1 MTPWPRTAP
10 ISTTTA
16 RRCPWPAS
24 ADTAAV
30 AINKITTTLEADLTA
45 GTAVSVPTHT
55 VGSAKLQVFL
65 DGVLC
70 QPDDQ
75 YTDKTVTTIAFAD
88 TIPSGHVITAVAFTN
103 ATDPCRRH
111 GGIYRGAREPSSTSR
126 STRTRRP
133 HIYRLSERSWIK
145 RSMRT
150 RRPRRRR
157 PCHEYSAKRSHSG
170 GCHPSC
176 HPSCSGCQGS
186 STPCGLILLELRE
199 HRPKHTFRG
208 ALGSG

>member
-1 MTPWPRTAP
+1 MATYSAYINDNGTAVP
-10 ISTTTA
+10 M
-16 RRCPWPAS
+16 PAS

-103 ATDPCRRH
+103 ATN
-111 GGIYRGAREPSSTSR
+111 PSDDMAAY
-126 STRTRRP
+126 
-133 HIYRLSERSWIK
+133 I
-145 RSMRT
+145 
-150 RRPRRRR
+150 
-157 PCHEYSAKRSHSG
+157 A
-170 GCHPSC
+170 
-176 HPSCSGCQGS
+176 
-186 STPCGLILLELRE
+186 
-199 HRPKHTFRG
+199 
-208 ALGSG
+208 ALGNKLDKQVYENEKTTYIQALGTKLDKAVYEDEKTAAKEAVS